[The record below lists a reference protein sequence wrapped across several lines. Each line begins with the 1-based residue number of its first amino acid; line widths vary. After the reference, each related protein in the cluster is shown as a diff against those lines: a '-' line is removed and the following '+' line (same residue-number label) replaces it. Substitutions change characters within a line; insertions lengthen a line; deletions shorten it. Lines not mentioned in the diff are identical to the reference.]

1 MIEND
6 ESLIFQLDILKKE
19 GKCIGKTKDRVES
32 QIWDKAEK
40 KLSPVRPRWEVVDS
54 DEGVFFARKDYS
66 EDRVKHMDIIEGEKE
81 FTKEKYKDI
90 IIYETGNEENPVLV
104 RNANVRKKR

>member
-19 GKCIGKTKDRVES
+19 GKCIGATKDRVES

-40 KLSPVRPRWEVVDS
+40 KLSPIRPRWQVTDK
-54 DEGVFFARKDYS
+54 DDGILFARKDYS
-66 EDRVKHMDIIEGEKE
+66 EDRVKHMDIMEDTENKS
-81 FTKEKYKDI
+81 TSI
-90 IIYETGNEENPVLV
+90 IIYETGNEENPVMA
-104 RNANVRKKR
+104 RTNARKPHRA